1 MAGRYKLFV
10 IRLFVVLNV
19 LVAIAFLLACL
30 APYSNPSRWWAISLL
45 GLGFGIIFILLV
57 LFFFFWAIVKP
68 RFILLSL
75 VPLLIGFK
83 SIAVFFA
90 IHTPDK
96 FSYVKPEGTLR
107 VMTWNVARF
116 LELKRNNNPK
126 SQIRLKMLDLI
137 KAQNADVL
145 CLQEFYH
152 STDSTYYN
160 NIDAVKKL
168 GYPYFYYS
176 WDEDGHKQWFGQAI
190 FSKYKIVDSGLV
202 HYPRPGQPES
212 LIHADILFGGDTVRF
227 YTTHL
232 QSVKFKEQ
240 DYRSLEEIKQRDS
253 VLENSRNIF
262 SKLRRG
268 FGHRSRQADIVAE
281 ITSLSPHPYIVTGD
295 FNDVPNS
302 YTYFTIR
309 GNDLQDAFLKKGF
322 GIGRTYSGISPT
334 LRIDYIL
341 PTKHFNV
348 LQFNRLVKAYSDH
361 YMLLADVELAPPQK
375 EK

>member
-1 MAGRYKLFV
+1 MAGKYKLFV
-10 IRLFVVLNV
+10 IRLFIFFNV
-19 LVAIAFLLACL
+19 LTAIVFLLACG
-30 APYSNPSRWWAISLL
+30 APYLNPSRWWFISLL
-45 GLGFGIIFILLV
+45 GLGFGIIFIVLV
-57 LFFFFWAIVKP
+57 LFLFFWAIVKP
-68 RFILLSL
+68 RYILVSL
-75 VPLLIGFK
+75 IPLLIGFQ
-83 SIAVFFA
+83 SISVFFA
-90 IHTPDK
+90 VQTPGK
-96 FSYVKPEGTLR
+96 FNYTKPETTLR

-116 LELKRNNNPK
+116 MELKRNNNVK
-126 SQIRLKMLDLI
+126 SQTRLKMLDLI
-137 KAQNADVL
+137 KEQQADVL

-160 NIDAVKKL
+160 NIDAVKRL
-168 GYPYFYYS
+168 GYPYYYYS
-176 WDEDGHKQWFGQAI
+176 WDEDGHKQWFGQII
-190 FSKYKIVDSGLV
+190 FSKYPIIDSGSV

-212 LIHADILFGGDTVRF
+212 LIHADIKFSNDTVRL

-262 SKLRRG
+262 TKLRRG
-268 FGHRSRQADIVAE
+268 FTFRSRQADIVEE

-309 GNDLQDAFLKKGF
+309 NNTLQDAFLKKGF
-322 GIGRTYSGISPT
+322 GIGRTYTGISPT

-348 LQFNRLVKAYSDH
+348 LQFNRLVKNYSDH
-361 YMLLADVELAPPQK
+361 YMLLADLELAPRQK

>member
-1 MAGRYKLFV
+1 MAGKYKLFV
-10 IRLFVVLNV
+10 IRLFIFFNV
-19 LVAIAFLLACL
+19 LAAIVFLLACL
-30 APYSNPSRWWAISLL
+30 APVLNPAEWWLLSVL
-45 GLGFGIIFILLV
+45 GLGFGVIFII
-57 LFFFFWAIVKP
+57 LFLFLFFWAIVKP

-75 VPLLIGFK
+75 IPLLIGYK
-83 SIAVFFA
+83 SILVFFA
-90 IHTPDK
+90 VHPPEK
-96 FSYVKPEGTLR
+96 FTYTKPPTTLR

-116 LELKRNNNPK
+116 MELKRNNNK
-126 SQIRLKMLDLI
+126 GSQTRLKMLDLI
-137 KAQNADVL
+137 EQQNADVL
-145 CLQEFYH
+145 CFQEFYH

-160 NIDAVKKL
+160 NIDAVKAL

-176 WDEDGHKQWFGQAI
+176 WDEDGHQQWFGQAI
-190 FSKYKIVDSGLV
+190 FSRYPIVDSGSV

-232 QSVKFKEQ
+232 QSVMFKEQ
-240 DYRSLEEIKQRDS
+240 DYRSLEEIKKRDS
-253 VLENSRNIF
+253 VLQNSRNIF

-268 FGHRSRQADIVAE
+268 YTYRSRQADIVQE
-281 ITSLSPHPYIVTGD
+281 ITSLSPHPYVVTGD

-309 GNDLQDAFLKKGF
+309 NNTLQDAFLKKGF

-341 PTKHFNV
+341 PTEHFSV

-361 YMLLADVELAPPQK
+361 YMLLADLEVKSEQK
-375 EK
+375 K